1 MAVTLFPGQQ
11 AGNAPSSVAGMGPYD
26 VLRQVPMLR
35 EDPEAKD
42 AKDSER
48 IAKFG
53 TEYASQTEVLLVRD
67 RQTEYNVRMLCGQQ
81 WNVWHPTLGRFFD
94 VSDWLSDEEK
104 AWRQLPVINKL
115 LRWFVITHGRLTENP
130 PIMTVLPGPDQI
142 DAELAEVLDT
152 LVKKDWRDA
161 GMEAVHDELMMWL
174 VVSGRAHAITRLDP
188 TLGEWKPWIATA
200 PVPMVDWNGQPIV
213 GQDGQ
218 PAMSDPQPNVP
229 LNDDGS
235 PNAEMTPDG
244 QVKPL
249 GPPHMERSGG
259 IAVDAYSPL
268 QVRGQWGPQL
278 WRKKQWHTVQRFLT
292 PEQVFEIT
300 GQEIEPDLSEQA
312 AANVATLERVLFG
325 AGFYGAAAG
334 RVGNGWV
341 DSRVKG
347 ALCTVYERWEKP
359 IPFNPK
365 LKGTWAEQLIQTPEM
380 PGGRQTMWTPKA
392 VLYDGPRKVAWPNV
406 SPIRCFDF
414 VRIPGRPSGT
424 TPLEMMLG
432 PQRAYNKSRAQAM
445 EHAALLGSP
454 QAVID
459 EGSGILAS
467 EVNNAPGKIY
477 IATKRPGVAAMEY
490 VAAPPMSSDVYKMI
504 EFAATEMDDLGG
516 LNGTEGAPPT
526 QDASGELVKELR
538 FNSDRLLGATARR
551 NVSEYALMEED
562 WRALY
567 PIMYDERM
575 VIAINGA
582 DNLAQSVTVYP
593 ELFKEGTAQIAPDV
607 ESMLPEGR
615 GERQQRAYTLWKEGA
630 FGDPQS
636 ASAIDIFLEQSR
648 FPNYSRLAR
657 PGGPDRVM
665 AEQENGKLIMG
676 AFNQPVLAWYDNAVH
691 LSVHERFMKSPEF
704 LKLDPIV
711 QQAFAFHRQQHIMAL
726 QEIMLAQGQMMPPG
740 AAQPDPMGKG
750 GMKAG
755 GKSGKGAPPNGG
767 GVESMAPAPH
777 EPGGDPKSVS
787 DAGGRAP
794 LSQST
799 PQG

>member
-1 MAVTLFPGQQ
+1 
-11 AGNAPSSVAGMGPYD
+11 
-26 VLRQVPMLR
+26 
-35 EDPEAKD
+35 
-42 AKDSER
+42 
-48 IAKFG
+48 
-53 TEYASQTEVLLVRD
+53 
-67 RQTEYNVRMLCGQQ
+67 
-81 WNVWHPTLGRFFD
+81 
-94 VSDWLSDEEK
+94 
-104 AWRQLPVINKL
+104 
-115 LRWFVITHGRLTENP
+115 
-130 PIMTVLPGPDQI
+130 
-142 DAELAEVLDT
+142 
-152 LVKKDWRDA
+152 
-161 GMEAVHDELMMWL
+161 
-174 VVSGRAHAITRLDP
+174 
-188 TLGEWKPWIATA
+188 
-200 PVPMVDWNGQPIV
+200 
-213 GQDGQ
+213 
-218 PAMSDPQPNVP
+218 
-229 LNDDGS
+229 
-235 PNAEMTPDG
+235 
-244 QVKPL
+244 
-249 GPPHMERSGG
+249 
-259 IAVDAYSPL
+259 
-268 QVRGQWGPQL
+268 
-278 WRKKQWHTVQRFLT
+278 
-292 PEQVFEIT
+292 
-300 GQEIEPDLSEQA
+300 
-312 AANVATLERVLFG
+312 
-325 AGFYGAAAG
+325 
-334 RVGNGWV
+334 
-341 DSRVKG
+341 
-347 ALCTVYERWEKP
+347 
-359 IPFNPK
+359 
-365 LKGTWAEQLIQTPEM
+365 
-380 PGGRQTMWTPKA
+380 
-392 VLYDGPRKVAWPNV
+392 
-406 SPIRCFDF
+406 
-414 VRIPGRPSGT
+414 
-424 TPLEMMLG
+424 
-432 PQRAYNKSRAQAM
+432 
-445 EHAALLGSP
+445 
-454 QAVID
+454 
-459 EGSGILAS
+459 
-467 EVNNAPGKIY
+467 
-477 IATKRPGVAAMEY
+477 
-490 VAAPPMSSDVYKMI
+490 
-504 EFAATEMDDLGG
+504 
-516 LNGTEGAPPT
+516 
-526 QDASGELVKELR
+526 
-538 FNSDRLLGATARR
+538 
-551 NVSEYALMEED
+551 MEED

-691 LSVHERFMKSPEF
+691 LSIHERFMKSPEF